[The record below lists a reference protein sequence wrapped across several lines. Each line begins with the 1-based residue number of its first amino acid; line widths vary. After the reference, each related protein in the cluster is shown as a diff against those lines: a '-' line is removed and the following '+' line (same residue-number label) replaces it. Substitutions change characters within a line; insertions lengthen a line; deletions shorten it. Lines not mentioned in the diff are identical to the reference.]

1 MGRARLTAFL
11 LSPVREDHTMEH
23 SVLGEALQA
32 LDASDHEIL
41 RLLTL
46 RSRLAWQLAR
56 AYMQRGR
63 SADNED
69 RLSDVVS
76 RLTGRNA
83 GPLDDES
90 LRQLFRA
97 VIQATEP
104 PCTSISANQ
113 PGGKKG

>member
-1 MGRARLTAFL
+1 
-11 LSPVREDHTMEH
+11 MEH
-23 SVLGEALQA
+23 SVLEEALQA
-32 LDASDHEIL
+32 LDESDHEIL

-56 AYMQRGR
+56 ASMRQGR
-63 SADNED
+63 CAEVED
-69 RLSDVVS
+69 RLSGVFS

-104 PCTSISANQ
+104 PCTSLSVNH